1 MAESGREEEEVIP
14 VITTTVLMTP
24 TNDAAPFNPSN
35 NHLYCYPWILFA
47 LRYIVSVMHINAGT
61 LGEIVGRTC
70 TLRERCMRKNVI

>member
-35 NHLYCYPWILFA
+35 NHLYCYPLVLST
-47 LRYIVSVMHINAGT
+47 LRYSICVMHSDART
-61 LGEIVGRTC
+61 LGEIVRRTC
-70 TLRERCMRKNVI
+70 THRVVFEK